1 MKGTIFNIQKFCVND
16 GTGIRTVVFLK
27 GCPLNC
33 VWCHNPESRSA
44 TPQIMF
50 RKDKCTGCKRCAAVC
65 PNGCHLFTGDT
76 HIFERQNCSECFL
89 CAETGCEALERVGRE
104 VSADEVIAEAMKD
117 KIFYD
122 NSGGGITLS
131 GGEPLYRF
139 GFAAEILKKAKENG
153 LHTAIETCG
162 FTSEENIRKISEYV
176 DLFLF
181 DYKETNAK
189 LHKAFTGVDNDV
201 IVGNLSLL
209 NDMGK
214 SIVLRCPIIPD
225 CNDRKE
231 HFEGICNAANKFENI
246 LRVEIEPY
254 HSLGEDKYA
263 ALGSAVRKFRT
274 PSEDEKEKWLSEIR
288 SGTDKKVVFA

>member
-246 LRVEIEPY
+246 LRVEIESY